1 MPRRKLSRTSQS
13 EPVYEVITA
22 APAQSFALTRHDY
35 PADCAKWNYHPEYE
49 LHLITA
55 SSGRYVIGDCLGTFH
70 ARSLFLIGPDLPHN
84 WFSNVDQAE
93 TVSGRDLIVQV
104 QPLWLQSLV
113 QLCPEFEEITR
124 LLDDAA
130 NGIEFHGPSLDILC
144 HQMEELE
151 IADPA
156 ERVAKFISLL
166 INLARASRHVL
177 CRSWNSQSSKTSG
190 SRAINQVVQFLL
202 STDLR
207 TVKQAEIARHIK
219 MTPSAFSRLFQ
230 QATGDTFTNFVRR
243 LRISRACNL
252 LMTTEDPISSVSVD
266 AGFSNLSNFN
276 RAFLDEK
283 GITPRKYRLKSKNL
297 LGKNH
302 I

>member
-1 MPRRKLSRTSQS
+1 MPRRKPSRISQS

-22 APAQSFALTRHDY
+22 APAHSFALNRHDY

-55 SSGRYVIGDCLGTFH
+55 GNGRYVIGDYVGTFH

-84 WFSNVDQAE
+84 WFSNVDQDE
-93 TVSGRDLIVQV
+93 TVSGRDLVVQIK
-104 QPLWLQSLV
+104 PAWLQSLV

-144 HQMEELE
+144 HQMEDLE
-151 IADPA
+151 IVDPA

-166 INLARASRHVL
+166 VNLAKAPRHVL
-177 CRSWNSQSSKTSG
+177 CRSWNFQSSKTSG
-190 SRAINQVVQFLL
+190 SRVINQIMQLLL

-207 TVKQAEIARHIK
+207 TVKQAEIARHVK
-219 MTPSAFSRLFQ
+219 MSPSAFSRLFQ

-243 LRISRACNL
+243 LRINRACNL
-252 LMTTEDPISSVSVD
+252 LMTTDDPISSVSTD

-283 GITPRKYRLKSKNL
+283 GVTPRKYRLATKNTN
-297 LGKNH
+297 K
-302 I
+302 